1 MNTDINSEQLA
12 VWLALTTR
20 QELRNKLLKPAP
32 TAQDV
37 QALNAAGIDPHSQ
50 SSQEFVAAVRDHAT
64 AFAQING
71 VFHAAMLNL
80 LSGPYPPPQFPKD
93 AQIKAVSKT

>member
-20 QELRNKLLKPAP
+20 QELRNKLLKDAP

-37 QALNAAGIDPHSQ
+37 QALNAAGIDPSSP
-50 SSQEFVAAVRDHAT
+50 SSQKFISAVKDHAT

-71 VFHAAMLNL
+71 VFHAAMLTML
-80 LSGPYPPPQFPKD
+80 GGSYSPPDCPKN
-93 AQIKAVSKT
+93 AQIVAVSKS